1 MYDLVFTIDQD
12 VRRRASISYYLNNQG
27 VFAEPFETIEEF
39 VRSWPKSGII
49 LIHDDR
55 EAVSLLMQEICSRH
69 SWLPIV
75 AFSESPEPSQI
86 VEAVLDGAIGYAAWP
101 GCGDALTKILR
112 DAGTRSGAAI
122 SIGSRQA
129 LAMARIEKLSRR
141 EREILAGMVEGL
153 SNRLI
158 GEHLGISPR
167 TVELHRANLLGKI
180 EAKHSAD
187 AIRLAIEASLPALEP
202 KAGGIAI
209 SPAHG
214 RTN

>member
-1 MYDLVFTIDQD
+1 MYDLFFVIDQD
-12 VRRRASISYYLNNQG
+12 VRRRASISYYLNNLG
-27 VFAEPFETIEEF
+27 HFAEPFETIEEF
-39 VRSWPKSGII
+39 VQSWPKSGVI
-49 LIHDDR
+49 LIHDHGKS
-55 EAVSLLMQEICSRH
+55 VSSLMQELCNRH

-75 AFSESPEPSQI
+75 AISASPEPSQI

-101 GCGDALTKILR
+101 GCGDTLTKVLHG
-112 DAGTRSGAAI
+112 AATRSGAALAR
-122 SIGSRQA
+122 GSRQA

-167 TVELHRANLLGKI
+167 TVELHRANLHGKI

-187 AIRLAIEASLPALEP
+187 AIRLAIEASLPA
-202 KAGGIAI
+202 KDCSVADM
-209 SPAHG
+209 
-214 RTN
+214 R